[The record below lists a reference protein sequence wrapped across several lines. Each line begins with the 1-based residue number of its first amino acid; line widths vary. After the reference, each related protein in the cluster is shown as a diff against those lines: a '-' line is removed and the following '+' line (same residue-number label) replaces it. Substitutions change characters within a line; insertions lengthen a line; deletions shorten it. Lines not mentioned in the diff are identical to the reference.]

1 MTTTELMAAPS
12 APPLPDSPADRW
24 RWLIRDGF
32 TIARRDAI
40 HWRRRPGQIV
50 AGLAFPIMF
59 VVLYGYVLGG
69 SMSVAGGGA
78 YMDFLIPG
86 LFTMTMAFGVGDT
99 IIGVN
104 TDVARGVT
112 DRFRSMPISAGSV
125 VLGRAL
131 ADMVWAVVNLAVLAI
146 CGLAVGWRWHGT
158 LAAAGLA
165 FGLLLLLRFSLVWAG
180 IYFGL
185 LARSPEAAASSW
197 ALLFPLTM
205 LANTFASPELMP
217 GWLGAIAN
225 WNPLS
230 ATVTATRELF
240 ENPGV
245 GGNSWA
251 TENTMLLAV
260 GWPVLIMLIFAP
272 LAVRRYRNRSI

>member
-99 IIGVN
+99 IIWRQHR
-104 TDVARGVT
+104 RGAW
-112 DRFRSMPISAGSV
+112 RHRSLPVHAD
-125 VLGRAL
+125 LGRIGGAGPGVGRHGVGGGQPGCAGDLRACRGL
-131 ADMVWAVVNLAVLAI
+131 AMARNPRCGGAGLRPVVAAAVLA
-146 CGLAVGWRWHGT
+146 GVGRD
-158 LAAAGLA
+158 LLRAAGQEPGGG
-165 FGLLLLLRFSLVWAG
+165 GLLLGAAVPAHDAGQHLRLTRADAR
-180 IYFGL
+180 
-185 LARSPEAAASSW
+185 LARRDRQLEP
-197 ALLFPLTM
+197 PLG
-205 LANTFASPELMP
+205 NGDRDP
-217 GWLGAIAN
+217 G
-225 WNPLS
+225 
-230 ATVTATRELF
+230 TVREPRGRRELLGDR
-240 ENPGV
+240 EHH
-245 GGNSWA
+245 A
-251 TENTMLLAV
+251 ARRRLA
-260 GWPVLIMLIFAP
+260 GPDHADLAP

>member
-59 VVLYGYVLGG
+59 AVLYGYVLGG
-69 SMSVAGGGA
+69 SMSVAGGGD
-78 YMDFLIPG
+78 YMGFLIPG

-99 IIGVN
+99 IVGVN

-131 ADMVWAVVNLAVLAI
+131 ADMVWAAVNLTVLAA
-146 CGLAVGWRWHGT
+146 CGLAVGWRWNGT
-158 LAAAGLA
+158 FAEAALG

-217 GWLGAIAN
+217 GWLGTIAN

-230 ATVTATRELF
+230 ATVTAMRELF
-240 ENPGV
+240 GNPGV
-245 GGNSWA
+245 GGGSWA
-251 TENTMLLAV
+251 TENAMLLAL
-260 GWPVLIMLIFAP
+260 GWPVALILVFAP
-272 LAVRRYRNRSI
+272 LAVQRYRNRSI